1 MSAARAVSARLA
13 RINRLCL
20 GYAVVALTLV
30 MLERLVPQP
39 AVVMTALRQPVLAG
53 GVSLAAVRMF
63 LAALAHER
71 ARVLAGKAD

>member
-1 MSAARAVSARLA
+1 MSVARGVSARLG

-39 AVVMTALRQPVLAG
+39 AVVVNALRQPVLAG

-71 ARVLAGKAD
+71 ARALAGKDD